1 MAAGAASENNT
12 AMQILSAE
20 ELGQFQLIV
29 QNARREGWL
38 MPDSELTAERL
49 ESVVRVAARRGEAV
63 VEKTYPPDRR
73 WLYQLVRDLAWGSY
87 STSAPV

>member
-1 MAAGAASENNT
+1 
-12 AMQILSAE
+12 MQVLSAE

-38 MPDSELTAERL
+38 RPDSELVAERL
-49 ESVVRVAARRGEAV
+49 GSSVRVAARCGSTV
-63 VEKTYPPDRR
+63 VEKTYPSDGR

-87 STSAPV
+87 AGSATL